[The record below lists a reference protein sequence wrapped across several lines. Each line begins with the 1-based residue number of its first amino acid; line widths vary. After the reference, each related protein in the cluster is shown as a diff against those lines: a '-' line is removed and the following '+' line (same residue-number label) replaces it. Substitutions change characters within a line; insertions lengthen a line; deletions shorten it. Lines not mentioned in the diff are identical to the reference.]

1 MSPHPRYPHVF
12 QPLRINRLEVK
23 NRIFMPAHT
32 TNFGAHHLPSER
44 HATYHR
50 MRARGGVA
58 MNIFEA
64 VRVSENTLG
73 RPQGVAGFLPG
84 AVDAFRRVAEAVHE
98 EGGLLLGQV
107 CHMGRQIEGD
117 FERTVSSSASR
128 LRWSPT
134 AYLPRD
140 MRRWEMEEIR
150 DAHVRTSLNL
160 LEAGL
165 DGIELHWGHGHLL
178 QQFLSPLSNVREDDY
193 GGSTENRMRFPLE
206 VLAALRRAVGAET
219 CLGIRI
225 SAEEFVEGGL
235 HLDEACAIVARLVPE
250 RLADFI
256 HVSHSAY
263 HMSHS
268 LGTQMADMALDPAPF
283 RALPG
288 AIRSVV
294 RKAGSEIPVF
304 TVCKYRG
311 LEEVEAM
318 LAAGEADMVGMA
330 RAHVADPELVA
341 KHRDGREGELRPCIG
356 CNQGCAQ
363 RLELNIALTCMVNPM
378 AGREAEWPEPEADR
392 AAVPKKVL
400 VVGGGPGGAEAAW
413 VAAARGHDVTLW
425 ERGERLGGQLALA
438 PEMALRD
445 DFRLL
450 LDYQARRL
458 AATGVKVVVSKAAD
472 AAAIRDFGA
481 DAVVLATGSAPQPM
495 VLADGTA
502 ALTMEAVLANPNL
515 LGGRVAVYDTTGDWA
530 ALGFIEH
537 LATAGGDAGLGREVT
552 VFTPVAGFAWRT
564 TIYSTTSTRKRLRE
578 KGVAIRTLRA
588 VTGFAAPKLTLE
600 DVSTGTTEVLD
611 GFDTLV
617 ACQHNRPEDG
627 LEAELRALGL
637 APVLAG
643 DCLTPRT
650 ALEAVF
656 EGHRAAR
663 GI

>member
-1 MSPHPRYPHVF
+1 MSDHPRYPNVF
-12 QPLRINRLEVK
+12 RPLRINGLVPR

-32 TNFGAHHLPSER
+32 TNYGERHLPSER

-50 MRARGGVA
+50 MRARGGVGL
-58 MNIFEA
+58 NIFEA
-64 VRVSENTLG
+64 VRVSENSLG

-84 AVDAFRRVAEAVHE
+84 AVDAFRRVADAVHE

-117 FERTVSSSASR
+117 FERTVSFSASR

-134 AYLPRD
+134 AYLPRE
-140 MRRWEMEEIR
+140 MARWEMEQVR
-150 DAHVRTSLNL
+150 DDHVRTTLNL

-178 QQFLSPLSNVREDDY
+178 QQFLSPLSNVRSDAY

-206 VLAALRRAVGAET
+206 VLAALRRAVGAQT

-225 SAEEFVEGGL
+225 SAEEFVPGGL
-235 HLDEACAIVARLVPE
+235 DLDEARAIVRALLPEGLV
-250 RLADFI
+250 DFL

-268 LGTQMADMALDPAPF
+268 LGTQMADMAQDPAPF

-288 AIRSVV
+288 AIKAVV
-294 RKAGSEIPVF
+294 REAGSDLPVL

-311 LEEVEAM
+311 LDEAERM
-318 LAAGEADMVGMA
+318 LASGDADMVGMA
-330 RAHVADPELVA
+330 RAHVADPALVA
-341 KHRDGREGELRPCIG
+341 KHRDGREDALRPCIG

-363 RLELNIALTCMVNPM
+363 RLELNIAITCLVNPM

-392 AAVPKKVL
+392 AAQPRRVL
-400 VVGGGPGGAEAAW
+400 VVGGGPGGCEAAW

-425 ERGERLGGQLALA
+425 ERSGRLGGQLAPVPA
-438 PEMALRD
+438 MSLRG
-445 DFRLL
+445 DFQGL
-450 LDYQARRL
+450 LDHQARRL
-458 AATGVKVVVSKAAD
+458 AATGVALDLSREASAD
-472 AAAIRDFGA
+472 AVAAFGA
-481 DAVVLATGSAPQPM
+481 DAIVLATGSTPHPVA
-495 VLADGTA
+495 LADGGT
-502 ALTMEAVLANPNL
+502 ALTMEAALADPGL

-530 ALGFIEH
+530 ALSFIEH
-537 LATAGGDAGLGREVT
+537 VADLGRRVT

-588 VTGFAAPKLTLE
+588 VTGFAAPVLTVE
-600 DVSTGTTEVLD
+600 DVSTGEVESLS
-611 GFDTLV
+611 GFDSLV
-617 ACQHNRPEDG
+617 GCQHNLIANP
-627 LEAELRALGL
+627 LEAPLRAMGL

-643 DCLTPRT
+643 DCLSPRT

-656 EGHRAAR
+656 EGHRAGR
-663 GI
+663 GL